1 MEIAES
7 ELGLITRL
15 DNFLKDFPEKRSRF
29 AAKLEQ
35 LRSNL
40 AVAEEELKKPFEHKG
55 KIEEI
60 TKELSEINAELDL
73 NKREEVVIDT
83 DEETESEEET
93 NFMALPQAGQEKQ
106 NPEKRSHR
114 RMTERLYALY
124 AERKSQKPDAV
135 IFIKNGGYYETCD
148 DDAKSLAFEYG
159 FTAYEKELGGRQR
172 TVAMLG
178 YDDLDAAVSDMS
190 DENRRVE
197 IVEPEN
203 EIDREVD
210 FLETE
215 NEAKA
220 IAENESAE
228 LEPGGIVRYCGKDT
242 ENTAY
247 AYVCGELNEQTFKEI
262 AEYGDG
268 ADAFV
273 IAADSAALDT
283 RARSVVYLEI
293 GREIQE
299 EDLSDETSVI
309 GKMQLAADKL
319 AKERADRSMA
329 LYQSARNSVLNEY
342 AALSLIHISEPTRP
356 Y

>member
-1 MEIAES
+1 M
-7 ELGLITRL
+7 
-15 DNFLKDFPEKRSRF
+15 RF

-83 DEETESEEET
+83 DEETEIEEET

-124 AERKSQKPDAV
+124 AERKLQKPDAV

-247 AYVCGELNEQTFKEI
+247 AYVCDIPVHKYFPHYNK
-262 AEYGDG
+262 
-268 ADAFV
+268 
-273 IAADSAALDT
+273 
-283 RARSVVYLEI
+283 
-293 GREIQE
+293 
-299 EDLSDETSVI
+299 
-309 GKMQLAADKL
+309 
-319 AKERADRSMA
+319 
-329 LYQSARNSVLNEY
+329 
-342 AALSLIHISEPTRP
+342 
-356 Y
+356 